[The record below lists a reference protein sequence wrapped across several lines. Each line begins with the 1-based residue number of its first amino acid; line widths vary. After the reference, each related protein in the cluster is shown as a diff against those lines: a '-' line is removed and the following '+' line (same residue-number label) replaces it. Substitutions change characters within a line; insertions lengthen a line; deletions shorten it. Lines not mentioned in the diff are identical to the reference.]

1 MTRNANRKGA
11 ANSRLI
17 GFALTTAL
25 ATAALTGCAASAPP
39 AALSASKAEAQLAKG
54 NYSKAIE
61 HAEAAVTADPRNG
74 AYRAV
79 LGAAY
84 LEAGRFGSAAASF
97 QDAIDLGETSPRTAL
112 SLALA
117 LTAEGKQPAA
127 QKVLKDWEGSIAA
140 GDLGLAYSL
149 AGAPDRGIAVLTNA
163 LRNGDNTAKTRQNL
177 AYSYALAGQ
186 WKEARVM
193 AGEDIPADRVSDRIA
208 EWAAEV
214 HPDLYRNRVAALL
227 DVPAAEYDPG
237 QPVQLALA
245 NFPSAE
251 QLAAQAPVQPLP
263 QPAPAAQVASARA
276 APVRLLPVGDPVD
289 ARAAA
294 PQPARQPTVARQAT
308 GAVPSNVASAAVPAS
323 ASAPRATAF
332 AAPQPAPAAAQAS
345 APRAAAPSV
354 TPAVARA
361 ATPTVASSAARA
373 VSPVLSEAAG
383 AASGSHLV
391 QLGSFSSEKGARRAW
406 DIYVSRYPELASRDM
421 VITRAVVRGKEYYRV
436 AAAGYDA
443 GSSRAMCG
451 RVNRAS
457 ADGCIAYAANKP
469 LPGAVDNGRRFA
481 MN

>member
-25 ATAALTGCAASAPP
+25 ATATLTGCAASAPP
-39 AALSASKAEAQLAKG
+39 AAISASKAEAQLAKG
-54 NYSKAIE
+54 NYTKAIA

-97 QDAIDLGETSPRTAL
+97 QDAIDLGETSPRVAL

-117 LTAEGKQPAA
+117 LTAEGKQQAA

-149 AGAPDRGIAVLTNA
+149 AGAPERGIAVLTDA
-163 LRNGDNTAKTRQNL
+163 LRNGDNTAKNRQNL
-177 AYSYALAGQ
+177 AYSFALAGQ

-193 AGEDIPADRVSDRIA
+193 ASEDIPVDRVGDRMA
-208 EWAAEV
+208 QWAGEV
-214 HPDLYRNRVAALL
+214 HPDLYRNRVASLL
-227 DVPAAEYDPG
+227 SVPGAEYDPG

-245 NFPSAE
+245 NFPSAD
-251 QLAAQAPVQPLP
+251 QLAVQAAA
-263 QPAPAAQVASARA
+263 QPAPQAAPTAQVASARA
-276 APVRLLPVGDPVD
+276 APAGLLPVGDPVD

-294 PQPARQPTVARQAT
+294 PQPARQPTVARHDTAAASFQ
-308 GAVPSNVASAAVPAS
+308 VPSAAPSNIASAPVPAFTP
-323 ASAPRATAF
+323 ASAPRATAV
-332 AAPQPAPAAAQAS
+332 AAAQPAP
-345 APRAAAPSV
+345 
-354 TPAVARA
+354 ARA
-361 ATPTVASSAARA
+361 ATPSIASTAARA
-373 VSPVLSEAAG
+373 VGPVLSETSGSA
-383 AASGSHLV
+383 GSHLV

-451 RVNRAS
+451 RVNSSSR
-457 ADGCIAYAANKP
+457 DGCIAYAANKP

-481 MN
+481 MK